1 MLTVVARFMGRIF
14 LMIRKALNNRIG
26 LTTALNEVPPAP
38 LLQAAI
44 IHESKSRIIPLLLI
58 GILVTHPIFYSCGDK
73 AIGADGTVIAEFEWD
88 GKQRITL
95 EEMMQEISELPEY
108 KQRQYQDK
116 EGLETYMLLMAESRL
131 ILGLARDEKLNEDP
145 EILKKVQDYL
155 HELMVKKITTQE
167 VDDKLSLTEDDYVQ
181 HYEANKQEYVRPAQ
195 VRLSCITLLNK
206 ERADEVYAQIKE
218 GKDILEIAQELSD
231 RGELVGP
238 GANPA
243 SPGDTDYIGR
253 NSFPAGTEPFLDAAF
268 GAEIGQLHEGVIE
281 VDVQGQKYYMMF
293 RKNEARDEYQKP
305 FEEEDVRKSVV
316 RKAERER
323 RQELMDSWIVQ
334 LRERAEVK
342 TYIDRIPEGES
353 EETEEP
359 SEEDQPEEAPIEAEP
374 EE

>member
-1 MLTVVARFMGRIF
+1 MLTVVARFMGRI
-14 LMIRKALNNRIG
+14 NNQSG
-26 LTTALNEVPPAP
+26 FPV
-38 LLQAAI
+38 
-44 IHESKSRIIPLLLI
+44 IPLLLL
-58 GILVTHPIFYSCGDK
+58 GVLVTHPVFYSCGDK
-73 AIGADGTVIAEFEWD
+73 AIGADGTVIAEFEWN

-116 EGLETYMLLMAESRL
+116 EGLETYMVLMAESRL
-131 ILGLARDEKLNEDP
+131 ILSLARDEKLNEDP

-155 HELMVKKITTQE
+155 HELMVKKITAQE
-167 VDDKLSLTEDDYVQ
+167 VDDQLSLTEDDYVQ
-181 HYEANKQEYVRPAQ
+181 HYEANKQEYIRPEQ
-195 VRLSCITLLNK
+195 VRLSCVTLLNK

-218 GKDILEIAQELSD
+218 GKAILEIAQELSD

-243 SPGDTDYIGR
+243 TPGDTDYISR
-253 NSFPAGTEPFLDAAF
+253 SAFPAGTEPFLDAAF
-268 GAEIGQLHEGVIE
+268 AAEIGQLHDGVIE
-281 VDVQGQKYYMMF
+281 VEVQGQKYYMMF
-293 RKNEARDEYQKP
+293 RKDEARDEYQKP

-323 RQELMDSWIVQ
+323 RQELMDNWIAQ

-342 TYIDRIPEGES
+342 TYIDRIPEAEP

-359 SEEDQPEEAPIEAEP
+359 PAEEQPEDPPVEAEP